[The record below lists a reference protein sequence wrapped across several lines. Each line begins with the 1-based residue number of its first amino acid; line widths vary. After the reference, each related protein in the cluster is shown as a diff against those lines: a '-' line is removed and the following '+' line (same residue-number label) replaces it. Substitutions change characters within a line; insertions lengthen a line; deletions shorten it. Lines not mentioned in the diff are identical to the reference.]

1 MLLLG
6 SCFAII
12 VGSKEL
18 MRVYISYFMTI
29 IVDVWDVCNINELTL
44 FIMKGCSGMVIIL
57 VVFL

>member
-29 IVDVWDVCNINELTL
+29 IVDVWDVCNINECTL
-44 FIMKGCSGMVIIL
+44 IIMAWI
-57 VVFL
+57 